1 MFKEYTQNH
10 QRKENTFLKQRKTLT
25 ETKKALYCN
34 KESSLPKQRNLFTE
48 TKNRELKESTEIT
61 ENNKQGTKVSEQSIF
76 KKTKHIQKAI

>member
-48 TKNRELKESTEIT
+48 TKNRELKESTEVTEIT
-61 ENNKQGTKVSEQSIF
+61 ENNKQGTKASEQSIF
-76 KKTKHIQKAI
+76 

>member
-10 QRKENTFLKQRKTLT
+10 QRKENTFLKQRKTFT

-48 TKNRELKESTEIT
+48 TKNRELKESTEVTEVTEIT
-61 ENNKQGTKVSEQSIF
+61 ENNKQGTKASEQSIF
-76 KKTKHIQKAI
+76 